1 MTDRTRR
8 RVVAGV
14 LGTLAAGL
22 WPTVA
27 RPLPPLRIGLT
38 AVFLDDQVG
47 LMARW
52 RSYLSTRLEHP
63 VEFVQRRAYREIV
76 EQLAQGRLDC
86 AWLCGYPYLRHRD
99 FLRLLAVPVYR
110 GRPLYQSYLI
120 VPARDSQTRG
130 LADLAGKVFAYS
142 DPDSNS
148 GYLYVQHR
156 LREAGLRAENHFRRT
171 FFTWAHSKVVDAVRT
186 RLADGGAVDGYVWD
200 VLDTHRPEWTAQ
212 TRIVERSPEFGFPPV
227 VAAAGADPVASAQLQ
242 QALLGMTGDEE
253 GRALLRELHLDGFT
267 LADAGLYSGI
277 EAMLAAL

>member
-8 RVVAGV
+8 RAVAGV
-14 LGTLAAGL
+14 LGAVAAGL
-22 WPTVA
+22 WPTIA
-27 RPLPPLRIGLT
+27 RSVPPLRIGLT

-47 LMARW
+47 LLARW
-52 RSYLSTRLEHP
+52 RGYLSARLDRP
-63 VEFVQRRAYREIV
+63 VELVQRRAYREIV

-120 VPARDSQTRG
+120 VPARDTGTRC

-156 LREAGLRAENHFRRT
+156 LREAGLTADGHFRRT

-200 VLDTHRPEWTAQ
+200 VLDSHRPDWTAQ
-212 TRIVERSPEFGFPPV
+212 TRIVEKSPEFGFPPF
-227 VAAAGADPVASAQLQ
+227 VAAAGTDPVASAQLQ
-242 QALLGMTGDEE
+242 QALLGMSSDEA
-253 GRALLRELHLDGFT
+253 GRALLRELHLDGFA
-267 LADAGLYSGI
+267 LADAELYSGI
-277 EAMLAAL
+277 EAMLTSL